1 MSRASP
7 PHVEPVLVEA
17 TDELPSEVSPPPARA
32 HTYLIH
38 DATETVILGCEHP
51 HAACTERV
59 LQKFGVKSKFESAF
73 PMISEAGKSSEC
85 VVAVLLLAGAASGFI
100 GSVVGTSRCVFD
112 SLNLKPQTSNIP
124 CSPPQLFAFTYLD
137 LTKGDIFKQQCSTV
151 RFLLRHAIV

>member
-1 MSRASP
+1 MSRTS
-7 PHVEPVLVEA
+7 PHVEPALVEA
-17 TDELPSEVSPPPARA
+17 TDELASEVSPPPART

-51 HAACTERV
+51 HAACTERL

-100 GSVVGTSRCVFD
+100 GSVVGTSRRVFD
-112 SLNLKPQTSNIP
+112 SLI
-124 CSPPQLFAFTYLD
+124 
-137 LTKGDIFKQQCSTV
+137 
-151 RFLLRHAIV
+151 